1 MTSRIGISKGDNMDD
16 FSKALLDIADKTE
29 PNKAPE
35 DYEKDGLLYCGKCNT
50 PKQVAVPLN
59 GQITKPYCMCKC
71 ETEAYNAEQA
81 RKREIFRKEEI
92 ERNRASGF
100 LDLDMLN
107 CRFELDDR
115 KNPKISDISQR
126 YVEHFLTM
134 RKKGKGLI
142 YLGNSGTGKSFM
154 AACIANALID
164 KGFKCLMTNFPRI
177 INELTG
183 IFEGKQAYIDS
194 LNRYDLLII
203 DDLAVERD
211 SEYTAEIIQNVI
223 DSRYRSGKPLIITT
237 NLTKSEY
244 ENPKNIKRERLF
256 SRLYE
261 MCFPLAVAGRDR
273 RREKAAVK
281 DGEMK
286 DLLGI

>member
-1 MTSRIGISKGDNMDD
+1 MAD
-16 FSKALLDIADKTE
+16 FSKALLDIADKTVL
-29 PNKAPE
+29 NKAPE
-35 DYEKDGLLYCGKCNT
+35 DYEKDGLLYCGKCST

-59 GQITKPYCMCKC
+59 GRITKPYCMCKC

-107 CRFELDDR
+107 CRFEVDDR

-261 MCFPLAVAGRDR
+261 MCFPLAVAGQDR

>member
-1 MTSRIGISKGDNMDD
+1 MDG

-115 KNPKISDISQR
+115 KNTKISDISQR

-261 MCFPLAVAGRDR
+261 MCFPLAVAGQDR

>member
-1 MTSRIGISKGDNMDD
+1 MDG

-81 RKREIFRKEEI
+81 RKREIFRREEI

-107 CRFELDDR
+107 CRFEVDDR
-115 KNPKISDISQR
+115 KNPKITDISQR

-261 MCFPLAVAGRDR
+261 MCFPLAVAGQDR

>member
-1 MTSRIGISKGDNMDD
+1 MDG

-50 PKQVAVPLN
+50 PKQVAVPLC
-59 GQITKPYCMCKC
+59 GKISKPYCMCKC

-107 CRFELDDR
+107 CRFEVDDR

-177 INELTG
+177 INELTC

-261 MCFPLAVAGRDR
+261 MCFPLAVAGQDR